1 MILKEITIGQSCQ
14 VIRMGQPECWNKIS
28 VTATIDEAFA
38 ESMEDATKHLMARIE
53 SLHKQL
59 APDAVEMFFNEPKRS
74 VIDRIKNS

>member
-1 MILKEITIGQSCQ
+1 MLLKEIIIGQSCQ

-28 VTATIDEAFA
+28 VTATIEENETMEQVAFDV
-38 ESMEDATKHLMARIE
+38 MKRIE
-53 SLHKQL
+53 NLHKEL

>member
-28 VTATIDEAFA
+28 VTATIEENETMEQVAFDV
-38 ESMEDATKHLMARIE
+38 MKRIE
-53 SLHKQL
+53 NLHKEL